1 MKKTQAGIST
11 IGAAI
16 IAAVVAGGGAGAVAW
31 QQHQQLAHVR
41 GELAESQV
49 ALQTAN
55 ASANAARTQL
65 AAVRKEL
72 DEQKMAFEQ
81 VRADRDSA
89 RVLLEAEKQHGE
101 RLRGELTLAK
111 DQLAFMR
118 TRQMPAYPTTVQ
130 PQILRVAPATSRP
143 QAVGVGS
150 PVQAQRQ
157 SPQQGYP
164 GVTPPR

>member
-1 MKKTQAGIST
+1 MKKTQAGISA
-11 IGAAI
+11 IGAAV

-31 QQHQQLAHVR
+31 QQHQQLTRVR

-49 ALQTAN
+49 AVQTAN

-81 VRADRDSA
+81 VRAELNSA
-89 RVLLEAEKQHGE
+89 RVLFEAEKQHGE
-101 RLRGELTLAK
+101 RLRAELTLAK
-111 DQLAFMR
+111 EQLAFMR
-118 TRQMPAYPTTVQ
+118 TRQMPAYPSAAEPRV
-130 PQILRVAPATSRP
+130 IRVAPAYSRP

-150 PVQAQRQ
+150 PVQGQAVR
-157 SPQQGYP
+157 PQQGFP